1 MRIME
6 IKLNSISNPG
16 ISFTDDVNQKI
27 ILLYN
32 YINKNREKKISYS
45 DFQAELINEKIFS
58 GSYIRSFIPFL
69 RNFGVVN
76 DYSNIDFNTFFTRN
90 GKIYVNNIID
100 YYKLKDFEDE
110 NIIIKKV
117 KNIKEDLICLFL
129 DYLCDHKNKYYEKYL
144 DILFFIEKYN
154 KICKKEFYIYEY
166 CKENN
171 LESDELISAYRQNLE
186 NFEIIFYG
194 KNNNEIGNNAFN
206 YFIAL
211 LSEDQCNYV
220 LKMDQNYYKLNE
232 NRKELVDSIIKNY
245 IY

>member
-76 DYSNIDFNTFFTRN
+76 DYSNIDFNTFF
-90 GKIYVNNIID
+90 
-100 YYKLKDFEDE
+100 
-110 NIIIKKV
+110 IKYQV
-117 KNIKEDLICLFL
+117 
-129 DYLCDHKNKYYEKYL
+129 YLH
-144 DILFFIEKYN
+144 F
-154 KICKKEFYIYEY
+154 
-166 CKENN
+166 
-171 LESDELISAYRQNLE
+171 
-186 NFEIIFYG
+186 
-194 KNNNEIGNNAFN
+194 
-206 YFIAL
+206 
-211 LSEDQCNYV
+211 
-220 LKMDQNYYKLNE
+220 
-232 NRKELVDSIIKNY
+232 
-245 IY
+245 